1 MKIFGLFLEFISCYC
16 LLSSLFPLLTFL
28 GLFIQIIKKFNI
40 LYFKRS
46 RNYFLAR
53 KSWIYFLLWYTL
65 KVFWINIAWLEK
77 YCRFFLFI
85 SIARLILNLFLVRI
99 PLIIVYILIVAFL
112 FSVYFLS
119 NLNILNRD
127 WILRAILLSLSQ
139 NFSVY
144 YT

>member
-1 MKIFGLFLEFISCYC
+1 MANSSNSALAIASYLLSSSC
-16 LLSSLFPLLTFL
+16 LLSSDY
-28 GLFIQIIKKFNI
+28 
-40 LYFKRS
+40 LYKSSRNLIFFCFKRS
-46 RNYFLAR
+46 RNYFLDR
-53 KSWIYFLLWYTL
+53 KSWIYFLLWYPL
-65 KVFWINIAWLEK
+65 KVFWITIAWLEK